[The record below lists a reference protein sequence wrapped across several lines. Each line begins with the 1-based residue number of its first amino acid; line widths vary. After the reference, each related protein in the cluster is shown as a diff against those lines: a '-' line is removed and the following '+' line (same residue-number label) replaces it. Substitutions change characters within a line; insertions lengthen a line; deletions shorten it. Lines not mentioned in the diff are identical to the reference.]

1 MDVRM
6 KIEQEIER
14 KKKIIEDCKNMMER
28 IPNHLRSSQETAL
41 EIYKRELETLE
52 QELVKLENKNFMN
65 K

>member
-28 IPNHLRSSQETAL
+28 IPNHLRPSQETAL
-41 EIYKRELETLE
+41 EIYKRELEALE